1 MSWSRVSFAS
11 WSTISF
17 PSMPQWLGTQ
27 QKWTQIPLLLNA
39 QRSFMIWQMRG
50 FVSIFAFNRLQ
61 ARHWVR
67 VDYDIVLYRIHV
79 PIIVQCQ
86 CDCCCLSS
94 KYGTV
99 IWESFGQLAASRL
112 TILEMAVDYRC
123 CPHSLVDL
131 RSVSVDFIVWSLS
144 IAILS
149 EFGLSLFSC
158 DHAFADPFNE
168 VMSLRIVFMCSWWE
182 GWCLQGAYRLYVN
195 LCRCHGFLYFE
206 TNGFCGGSGHS
217 SFSIWPRK
225 IQISC
230 GWFKIM

>member
-27 QKWTQIPLLLNA
+27 QKRTQVPLSLNA
-39 QRSFMIWQMRG
+39 QRRFMIWQMR
-50 FVSIFAFNRLQ
+50 VVNIFAFKCLQ

-94 KYGTV
+94 KDGTV
-99 IWESFGQLAASRL
+99 IWEFFGQLAASRL
-112 TILEMAVDYRC
+112 TILEMAVDDRC
-123 CPHSLVDL
+123 CPHSLVNL
-131 RSVSVDFIVWSLS
+131 RSVSVDFIMWSLS
-144 IAILS
+144 IGILS
-149 EFGLSLFSC
+149 EFGLSLLSS
-158 DHAFADPFNE
+158 DHTFAHPFNE
-168 VMSLRIVFMCSWWE
+168 AVSPRIVLMCSWRE
-182 GWCLQGAYRLYVN
+182 GWCPQGADRFYVN
-195 LCRCHGFLYFE
+195 LCRYHGLLHLE
-206 TNGFCGGSGHS
+206 TNGFCRGSGHS
-217 SFSIWPRK
+217 SFSIWPRE

-230 GWFKIM
+230 GWVKFM